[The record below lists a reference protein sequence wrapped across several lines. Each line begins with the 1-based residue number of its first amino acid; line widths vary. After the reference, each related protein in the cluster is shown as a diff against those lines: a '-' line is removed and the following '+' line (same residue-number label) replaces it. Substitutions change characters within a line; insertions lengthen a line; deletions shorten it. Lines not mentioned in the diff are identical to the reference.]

1 MKKYLFNWM
10 TILILA
16 FLSISY
22 VSCGSKDEKNDFG
35 FTRSDV
41 IEQLI
46 SHKWYCSNT
55 EYNTTSYGGYTYTQQ
70 WTVYFY
76 NETEGVMHWKS
87 IDRDTDLGTSRD
99 EKDFT
104 FTYDVSSDGN
114 QIVLSGK
121 SNFRFVFYDDYLLE
135 GEDLFE
141 KQPLSSSDYQYLER
155 FFGNGNTDIVNSNTP
170 DVSGSI
176 NGHEYVDLG
185 LSVKWAVCNIGA
197 NSPEGYGNYY
207 AWGEKTN
214 KEEYDYKT
222 YSFTNFN
229 KVPHRIPYLMDDISG
244 TSYDVACHLWG
255 SSWRMPTSAEFDE
268 LAQLAEKY
276 KGKWITYK
284 GTNGLLL
291 TARNGKSIF
300 FPAAGKIDEK
310 SIEDRGSVGV
320 YWTSNGSKKSTST
333 GHYPYAGCFSF
344 AENDLENLWTI
355 TTYRPYGISVRAVS
369 K

>member
-10 TILILA
+10 TILILV

-121 SNFRFVFYDDYLLE
+121 SNFRFVFYGDYLLE

-141 KQPLSSSDYQYLER
+141 KQPLYSSDFLYMER
-155 FFGNGNTDIVNSNTP
+155 FFGNGNTDVVNSNTP
-170 DVSGSI
+170 NVTGSI
-176 NGHEYVDLG
+176 NGHDYVDLG
-185 LSVKWAVCNIGA
+185 LSVKWAVCNIGG
-197 NSPEGYGNYY
+197 NSPEDYGNYY
-207 AWGEKTN
+207 AWGETIT
-214 KEEYDYKT
+214 KEVYDYKN
-222 YSFTNFN
+222 YSFSNFRT
-229 KVPHRIPYLMDDISG
+229 VPFKIPYLNDISG
-244 TSYDVACHLWG
+244 TNNDVASQLWG

-268 LAQLAEKY
+268 LAELAEKN

-284 GTNGLLL
+284 GTSGILL

-300 FPAAGKIDEK
+300 FPAAGYKEGS
-310 SIEDRGSVGV
+310 SIEARGIEGN
-320 YWTSNGSKKSTST
+320 YWTSTGLNKSTQT
-333 GHYPYAGCFSF
+333 GHYPYAGSFCFW
-344 AENDLENLWTI
+344 NDKLENLWTI
-355 TTYRPYGISVRAVS
+355 SGYRPCGFSVRAVS